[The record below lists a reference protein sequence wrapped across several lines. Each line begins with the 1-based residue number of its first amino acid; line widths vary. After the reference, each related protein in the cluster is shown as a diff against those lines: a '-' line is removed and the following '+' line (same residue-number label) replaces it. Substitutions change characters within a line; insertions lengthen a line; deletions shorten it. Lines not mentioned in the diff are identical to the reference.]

1 MRNLNQDT
9 ITQAVIE
16 RFSKTPD
23 PRLKEIITSLVQH
36 LHAFAR
42 EVHLS
47 HHEWR
52 QAIAFL
58 HRVGNISDDTRSE
71 FTLLSDVL
79 GLSSLVDLMHSRPGA
94 TPGSVLGPFHTVGSP
109 WRDNPVNL
117 VGHNAGERVW
127 LRGRVLGPKGQPLSQ
142 AVLDVWQNAANGQYW
157 QMDPSQPEDN
167 LRCRLR
173 LDAQGG
179 YAIATIRPMPYC
191 IPTDGP
197 VWKDLV
203 EPAGRS
209 AWRPAHFHVI
219 VEAPG
224 YRTLITEVFDESDLY
239 LDSDAVFGV
248 REALIGRYEDVDDA
262 QAAQALG
269 VAGATGAAGASV
281 SACASRNM
289 RVRAGPSINSR
300 LRPCA
305 NARASL
311 E

>member
-1 MRNLNQDT
+1 MRDITLDNLTRVAAQTFAGGGDARREELT
-9 ITQAVIE
+9 AA
-16 RFSKTPD
+16 
-23 PRLKEIITSLVQH
+23 LVNH

-42 EVHLS
+42 EVQLS
-47 HHEWR
+47 HEEWQ

-58 HRVGNISDDTRSE
+58 HRCGDISGPERSE

-173 LDAQGG
+173 VDAQGG
-179 YAIATIRPMPYC
+179 YTIATIRPMPYC

-224 YRTLITEVFDESDLY
+224 YRTLITEVFDESDPY

-269 VAGATGAAGASV
+269 VAGTT
-281 SACASRNM
+281 C
-289 RVRAGPSINSR
+289 RVMHMDFVLAD
-300 LRPCA
+300 A
-305 NARASL
+305 
-311 E
+311 

>member
-1 MRNLNQDT
+1 MRDITLDNLTRVAAQT
-9 ITQAVIE
+9 FTGG
-16 RFSKTPD
+16 PD
-23 PRLKEIITSLVQH
+23 AQRQVHREQRRDELAAALVTH

-42 EVHLS
+42 EVQLS
-47 HHEWR
+47 HEEWQ

-58 HRVGNISDDTRSE
+58 HRCGDISGPERSE

-94 TPGSVLGPFHTVGSP
+94 TPGSVLGPFHTAGSP
-109 WRDNPVNL
+109 RRDNPVNL
-117 VGHNAGERVW
+117 IGHNAGERVW
-127 LRGRVLGPKGQPLSQ
+127 LRGRVLNTKGQPLSQ

-173 LDAQGG
+173 VDAQGG
-179 YAIATIRPMPYC
+179 YAIATIAPVPYC

-224 YRTLITEVFDESDLY
+224 YRTLITEVFDKSDPY

-248 REALIGRYEDVDDA
+248 REALIGRYEDVHDA

-269 VAGATGAAGASV
+269 VSGITCRVMHMDFVLADASV
-281 SACASRNM
+281 ATT
-289 RVRAGPSINSR
+289 G
-300 LRPCA
+300 
-305 NARASL
+305 
-311 E
+311 

>member
-1 MRNLNQDT
+1 ML
-9 ITQAVIE
+9 
-16 RFSKTPD
+16 
-23 PRLKEIITSLVQH
+23 L
-36 LHAFAR
+36 
-42 EVHLS
+42 
-47 HHEWR
+47 
-52 QAIAFL
+52 
-58 HRVGNISDDTRSE
+58 RSE

-127 LRGRVLGPKGQPLSQ
+127 LRGRVLGPKGQLLSQ

-173 LDAQGG
+173 VDAQGG

-224 YRTLITEVFDESDLY
+224 YRTLITEVFDESDPH

-269 VAGATGAAGASV
+269 VAGTT
-281 SACASRNM
+281 C
-289 RVRAGPSINSR
+289 RVMHMDFVLAD
-300 LRPCA
+300 A
-305 NARASL
+305 
-311 E
+311 